1 MAWQNRLNGRLRR
14 RHVARAASAR
24 MQPGG
29 PSDPSLASADART
42 AAAHDDASHDAND
55 DALMLA
61 LFRSA
66 PVPLAYTRSADRYRI
81 SHWNEAWFRAFGYAP
96 EQVDG
101 RSGPEFGLWVDPAD
115 RERYGEQVR
124 QQGYV
129 RSMQVRLRHA
139 DGDVH
144 WYQVSGQVIGR
155 KPQRMLITA
164 FVDVTDQL
172 RARQAIQAAQERLQ
186 AVFDAS
192 PVAMIVS
199 DARRGFCAVA
209 ANAAW
214 FRQFARKPEDV
225 LGRNGVELGLWA
237 DTRQRDALFAGLRGE
252 GDMVEGFEADLVRG
266 DGGRMLTR
274 LSARRF
280 RAGDDDLMVTVQ
292 EDITERVRAEQAL
305 RESREML
312 SHTFDLLPEPLCII
326 DADDGRI
333 LEVNRRW
340 VERIGYTRDQVV
352 GRTTWELGLWRDAR
366 AREHIRALL
375 HRDGRL
381 HDVPV
386 TYYLPSGEVVQC
398 EVSASEMVI
407 QGRRV
412 GLWLTRDMSERVRT
426 QAQLRELNESLEARV
441 SERTRE
447 LRAAL
452 EDLQRAQ
459 NELVQA
465 EKLASLGSL
474 VAGVAHELN
483 TPIGNAVMVA
493 STMADDRREFEQ
505 AVAGGLRR
513 SALEG
518 FLARAS
524 EGEQVLERN
533 LQRAAEL
540 VGSFKQLAVDQSSYQ
555 RRPFEVAEVAQE
567 VLLALSPTLRRS
579 GVHMVD
585 SVPLGLPMDGYP
597 GPLGQV
603 LVNLIT
609 NAVEHGFEGR
619 PPGTI
624 RLHAQSAVAPG
635 WVRLT
640 VADDGVGIPESSLGR
655 IFDPFFTTRLG
666 QGGSGLGL
674 HLAYTLVTG
683 VLGGRIEV
691 RSQSGEGSEFVIEL
705 PCRAPMSGAA
715 GIP

>member
-14 RHVARAASAR
+14 RNAVRATSSRTHRSVPVERPIASA
-24 MQPGG
+24 GA
-29 PSDPSLASADART
+29 LAEAARGE
-42 AAAHDDASHDAND
+42 ARDDAHD
-55 DALMLA
+55 DALMLT

-96 EQVDG
+96 DQVDG
-101 RSGPEFGLWVDPAD
+101 RSGPEFGLWVEPAD

-124 QQGYV
+124 LHGYV
-129 RSMQVRLRHA
+129 RSMQVQLRHA
-139 DGDVH
+139 DGCAH
-144 WYQVSGQVIGR
+144 WYQVSGQVIGQ

-164 FVDVTDQL
+164 FVDVNDQL
-172 RARQAIQAAQERLQ
+172 RARQAIEAAQERLQ

-199 DARRGFCAVA
+199 DARREFRAVA

-225 LGRNGVELGLWA
+225 IGRNGVELGLWA
-237 DTRQRDALFAGLRGE
+237 DARQRDALFAGLRGE
-252 GDMVEGFEADLVRG
+252 GDTVEGFEADLVRG
-266 DGGRMLTR
+266 DGSRMLTR

-326 DADDGRI
+326 DAGDGRI
-333 LEVNRRW
+333 LDVNRRW
-340 VERIGYTRDQVV
+340 VERIGYTRDQVI
-352 GRTTWELGLWRDAR
+352 GRTTWELGLWRDAQ
-366 AREHIRALL
+366 ARDQIRALL
-375 HRDGRL
+375 RRDGRL

-398 EVSASEMVI
+398 EVSASEMVT
-407 QGRRV
+407 QARRV

-426 QAQLRELNESLEARV
+426 QAELRELNESLEARV
-441 SERTRE
+441 TERTRE

-513 SALEG
+513 STLEG

-579 GVHMVD
+579 GARMVD
-585 SVPLGLPMDGYP
+585 AVPLGLPMDSFP

-609 NAVEHGFEGR
+609 NAVEHGFDGR

-624 RLHAQSAVAPG
+624 RLHAQAAVAPG
-635 WVRLT
+635 WVRMS

-691 RSQSGEGSEFVIEL
+691 RSQPGEGSEFVIEL
-705 PCRAPMSGAA
+705 PCRAPVSGAA
-715 GIP
+715 GNP

>member
-14 RHVARAASAR
+14 RRVARLASAR
-24 MQPGG
+24 MQPNL
-29 PSDPSLASADART
+29 PEADSATSTRDDAR
-42 AAAHDDASHDAND
+42 DDAHD

-66 PVPLAYTRSADRYRI
+66 PVPLAYTRSADRYSI
-81 SHWNEAWFRAFGYAP
+81 SHWNKAWFRAFGYAP

-101 RSGPEFGLWVDPAD
+101 CSGPEFGLWVDPAE

-124 QQGYV
+124 LKGHV

-139 DGDVH
+139 DGSVH
-144 WYQVSGQVIGR
+144 WYEISGQVIGQ

-172 RARQAIQAAQERLQ
+172 HARQAAEAAQVRLQ

-199 DARRGFCAVA
+199 DARRGFRAVA

-225 LGRNGVELGLWA
+225 IGRSGVELGLWA
-237 DTRQRDALFAGLRGE
+237 DSRQRDALFAGLRGE

-266 DGGRMLTR
+266 DGSRMLTR

-280 RAGDDDLMVTVQ
+280 RAGDDDLLVTVQ

-326 DADDGRI
+326 DAGDGRI
-333 LEVNRRW
+333 LDVNRRW
-340 VERIGYTRDQVV
+340 AERIGYTRDQVI

-381 HDVPV
+381 QDVPV

-398 EVSASEMVI
+398 EVSASEMAT

-426 QAQLRELNESLEARV
+426 QAQLHELNESLEARV
-441 SERTRE
+441 TERTRE

-452 EDLQRAQ
+452 DDLQRAQ

-524 EGEQVLERN
+524 EGGQVLERN

-579 GVHMVD
+579 GVRMLD
-585 SVPLGLPMDGYP
+585 SVPQGLPMDSYP

-619 PPGTI
+619 QPGTI
-624 RLHAQSAVAPG
+624 RLHAQAAAAPG
-635 WVRLT
+635 WVRLA
-640 VADDGVGIPESSLGR
+640 VADDGAGIPESSLGR

-691 RSQSGEGSEFVIEL
+691 RSQPGDGSEFVIEL
-705 PCRAPMSGAA
+705 PCRAPASGAA